1 MSDYDP
7 YSPTASTAYHRAAG
21 ASGQY
26 PQISLPLRKDDCALS
41 AQACAI
47 TVWLSKLTIL

>member
-21 ASGQY
+21 ASGQ
-26 PQISLPLRKDDCALS
+26 PQDIGQGS
-41 AQACAI
+41 
-47 TVWLSKLTIL
+47 ILKYHYRCVRVIADF